1 MTRAL
6 SVRLCA
12 ALLAAVV
19 VHGLSDDAP
28 YTQVARLDRS
38 VDGKGFN
45 SFAYDPVDQRLYAGS
60 WNGVFWIDLRERE
73 PRIKGPML
81 NKRIGTIEIAPESG
95 RLFYTSTDEFGYV
108 NLRSNDPP
116 RVLAGRE
123 WQIGRMAY
131 EPTRREMYVGTREQG
146 IFVFDTETG
155 ERGPVIALPGWY
167 PTTLEAVAG
176 KVFVSLKD
184 KSGLYVIDAATHTLA
199 PWPVKGKLVTPA
211 YLEGDPAG
219 QYLFAT
225 YHKNLVAIDIAS
237 GTVVGRLTN
246 GESFAIAFDPERRL
260 LIAADYELP
269 DHPRLRLRA
278 FSISGNGFTQVA
290 ELKNRFDGEAG
301 LESFRGGFL
310 QYGASSLLLWTAAP
324 SQLAAR

>member
-19 VHGLSDDAP
+19 VHGLSDDTP

-60 WNGVFWIDLRERE
+60 WNGVFWMDLRERE

-81 NKRIGTIEIAPESG
+81 NKRIGTIEIAPDSG

-146 IFVFDTETG
+146 ILVFDTETG

-184 KSGLYVIDAATHTLA
+184 NQIATVTTNVPGPRETLYSFGREL
-199 PWPVKGKLVTPA
+199 
-211 YLEGDPAG
+211 LEILPYVPIADRVRIG
-219 QYLFAT
+219 
-225 YHKNLVAIDIAS
+225 VAIFSYRDA
-237 GTVVGRLTN
+237 LTF
-246 GESFAIAFDPERRL
+246 GIT
-260 LIAADYELP
+260 ADYDAVP
-269 DHPRLRLRA
+269 DVEVLA
-278 FSISGNGFTQVA
+278 DGIATSMA
-290 ELKNRFDGEAG
+290 ELVEAAG
-301 LESFRGGFL
+301 
-310 QYGASSLLLWTAAP
+310 
-324 SQLAAR
+324 